1 MTLCGI
7 WAWLVSHWGTGSQS
21 WLPLASAGELYNTHA
36 WPLSQSSWSILYR
49 AVVRGHAGQV
59 DPRPE
64 AGGTVEDLE
73 TQERRWST
81 SEMLQCS
88 SQPTCSWMWMGSM
101 QNEHAHALTR
111 LCVSIQLLPALIPR
125 HLSVLAAYC
134 SKNDQGDFIVF
145 SAILKQRHICATLS
159 IGRCGPWLT

>member
-7 WAWLVSHWGTGSQS
+7 RAWLVSHWDTGFHLRQLESFITPM
-21 WLPLASAGELYNTHA
+21 LGPYPRVLGAFCTGL
-36 WPLSQSSWSILYR
+36 WSE
-49 AVVRGHAGQV
+49 AMQDQV

-64 AGGTVEDLE
+64 VEGTMEDLE

-81 SEMLQCS
+81 SVMLQCS

-101 QNEHAHALTR
+101 QNEHAHVLTR

-134 SKNDQGDFIVF
+134 SRNDQGDFIVF
-145 SAILKQRHICATLS
+145 PATLKQRHICATLS